1 MSRSIWKPLYK
12 NNDLT
17 HFIKKSKN
25 KNTSMKIFTRNIQIT
40 MDMVGFTF
48 LIHTGNNFRKLTVKS
63 SMVGQKLGEF
73 APTRKKPIF
82 KKKKK

>member
-12 NNDLT
+12 NNDIIN
-17 HFIKKSKN
+17 FIEKTKN
-25 KNTSMKIFTRNIQIT
+25 KNTSIKTFSRNVQIT
-40 MDMVGFTF
+40 VDMIGFTF
-48 LIHTGNNFRKLTVKS
+48 LIHTGNNFRKLTIKS
-63 SMVGQKLGEF
+63 NMVGHKLGEF